1 MSKLYVN
8 EIHGKTGPAK
18 ALEINSAGIITPT
31 KPIGFTAILDA
42 DQSLSNQTYTKL
54 NLKASHDRGFDT
66 ESGWSDSNYY
76 YTVPAGAGG
85 YWMFHAHLEMAVTSG
100 ATIIVVSKT
109 SEAAGTTANWLMRS
123 YSGDSTTS
131 GNNDGS
137 SCSGIFEI
145 ADGDI
150 IKAEG
155 YHSYGS
161 SQVAEAITGYAR
173 TWLSGWRLG

>member
-8 EIHGKTGPAK
+8 EVHSKTGSAK
-18 ALEINSAGIITPT
+18 ALEINSNGIITPT
-31 KPIGFTAILDA
+31 KPIGFTAILTSN
-42 DQSLSNQTYTKL
+42 QSLSTGTYTKL
-54 NLKASHDRGFDT
+54 NLKASHSIGFDT
-66 ESGWSDSNYY
+66 ENGWSDSSYY
-76 YTVPAGAGG
+76 YTVPSGAGG
-85 YWMFHAHLEMAVTSG
+85 YWMFSGHIEMDITASAV
-100 ATIIVVSKT
+100 IMVLSKT
-109 SEAAGTTANWLMRS
+109 NEAAGSSSNFIMRG

-131 GNNDGS
+131 GNNNGNTI
-137 SCSGIFEI
+137 SGIFKI

-161 SQVAEAITGYAR
+161 SQNALSISSYAR